1 MTIGMYESL
10 ILPSHRPRRYGLL
23 QAADVTTYGSGTQ
36 RWLAGVDAVALDVEH
51 LTGIDLTACDPPASG
66 DWDLTATASGGPYEF
81 RAFSSIIR
89 AQCGTTSGPDT
100 LEAMVANTRAEHM
113 ALLPDIL
120 DRELILGSISGVTT
134 NSLAT
139 LATGTNPTG
148 AVTGAALVGH
158 AEALVDQY
166 ESIILIPSVLFP
178 AAADAAVLDG
188 SVWRTRSGNVIVP
201 QSADANVYALP
212 APLMVKLIEPD
223 VSPRSW
229 VERSLN
235 DVEAQSTIMG
245 MFEFRADE
253 VVKFD
258 PTP

>member
-1 MTIGMYESL
+1 MTIGMYESR
-10 ILPSHRPRRYGLL
+10 ILPSHRPRPYSLL
-23 QAADVTTYGSGTQ
+23 QAASVTTFGSGTQ

-66 DWDLTATASGGPYEF
+66 DWDLSATASGGPYEF

-100 LEAMVANTRAEHM
+100 LEAMVDNTRAEHL
-113 ALLPDIL
+113 ARLPDIL
-120 DRELILGSISGVTT
+120 DDELILGSISGETA
-134 NSLAT
+134 NSLSV
-139 LATGTNPTG
+139 LATGSNPTG

-158 AEALVDQY
+158 AESLATY
-166 ESIILIPSVLFP
+166 ESIIMVPVSLF
-178 AAADAAVLDG
+178 AAAVDAAFPDG
-188 SVWRTRSGNVIVP
+188 NVWRTMMGNIIVP
-201 QSADANVYALP
+201 QSADANVYVLP
-212 APLMVKLIEPD
+212 APLTIKLVEPD

-245 MFEFRADE
+245 LFEFRADE
-253 VVKFD
+253 VAKFD

>member
-1 MTIGMYESL
+1 MTIGMFESR
-10 ILPSHRPRRYGLL
+10 ILPSHRPRPYGLL
-23 QAADVTTYGSGTQ
+23 QAADVTTYGDGTQ

-51 LTGIDLTACDPPASG
+51 LTGLDLTACDSPASG
-66 DWDLTATASGGPYEF
+66 DWDLSATASGGPYEF

-113 ALLPDIL
+113 ARLPNIL
-120 DRELILGSISGVTT
+120 DDELILGSISGVTT

-139 LATGTNPTG
+139 LATGSNPTG
-148 AVTGAALVGH
+148 SVTGAALVGH
-158 AEALVDQY
+158 AESLATY
-166 ESIILIPSVLFP
+166 ESIIMVPATLW
-178 AAADAAVLDG
+178 AAASDALWADG
-188 SVWRTRSGNVIVP
+188 SVWRTKMGNVVVP
-201 QSADANVYALP
+201 QTADANVYVLP
-212 APLMVKLIEPD
+212 LPLSIRLIEPE

-235 DVEAQSTIMG
+235 DVEAQSTLMG

-253 VVKFD
+253 VAKFD

>member
-1 MTIGMYESL
+1 MTIGMLESR
-10 ILPSHRPRRYGLL
+10 ILPSHRPRLYGLL
-23 QAADVTTYGSGTQ
+23 QAADVTTYGDGTQ

-66 DWDLTATASGGPYEF
+66 DWDLSATASGGPYEF

-100 LEAMVANTRAEHM
+100 LEAMVDNTRAEHL
-113 ALLPDIL
+113 ARLPDIL
-120 DRELILGSISGVTT
+120 DDELILGSISGETA
-134 NSLAT
+134 NSLSV
-139 LATGTNPTG
+139 LATGSNPTG

-158 AEALVDQY
+158 AESLATY
-166 ESIILIPSVLFP
+166 ESIIMVPVSLF
-178 AAADAAVLDG
+178 AAAVDAAFPDG
-188 SVWRTRSGNVIVP
+188 NVWRTKMGNIIVP
-201 QSADANVYALP
+201 QSADANVYVLP
-212 APLMVKLIEPD
+212 APLTIKLVEPD

-245 MFEFRADE
+245 LFEFRADE
-253 VVKFD
+253 IAKFD